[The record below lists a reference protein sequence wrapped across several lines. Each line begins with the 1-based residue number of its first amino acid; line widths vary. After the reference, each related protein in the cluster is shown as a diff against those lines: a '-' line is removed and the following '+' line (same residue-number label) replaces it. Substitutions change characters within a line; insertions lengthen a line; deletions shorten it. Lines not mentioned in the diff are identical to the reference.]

1 MANIFKQLKSELG
14 ILKANLRF
22 SREPSK
28 RKLIREKIKS
38 LEEVFDFAKEYTLT
52 VNHQSSSDVGERL
65 FYYLTEGELNYRKV
79 AEYFNILPGTV
90 ASNIHYASRAYSVLL
105 GGIESRLVEAEDL
118 ETLRVAHAEF
128 QNIKKSVSGHFEL
141 PKSILKRSQKSVAF
155 PLLSYDNRSPSIV
168 IPEK

>member
-1 MANIFKQLKSELG
+1 MANIFKQLKSKLG
-14 ILKANLRF
+14 VLKANLRF

-79 AEYFNILPGTV
+79 AEYFNVLPGTS
-90 ASNIHYASRAYSVLL
+90 ANYASKAYSDLL

-118 ETLRVAHAEF
+118 ETLRVAHAEC

-141 PKSILKRSQKSVAF
+141 PKSILISPKRVAF